1 MRLFLLVLGPTLF
14 LINVIAKIPQSPCK
28 SHADHETCLLYWITN
43 TGVDMDMDNPYDIA
57 AWAHATIYSPSCL
70 VWGATT
76 NGLGSNVKV
85 YALGLD
91 YTDPLILNPATRPD
105 VGYNTPQ
112 FEYKGEVW
120 GYEDCQCQV
129 GNLEQETHICR
140 CPFRCEPVPII
151 G

>member
-1 MRLFLLVLGPTLF
+1 MRLSTLALRATFFFIGALGEIT
-14 LINVIAKIPQSPCK
+14 QSPCTP
-28 SHADHETCLLYWITN
+28 HDDHETCLLFWITN
-43 TGVDMDMDNPYDIA
+43 TGVDMDLDNPNDFE

-70 VWGATT
+70 AWGATT

-85 YALGLD
+85 YAWGLD
-91 YTDPLILNPATRPD
+91 STNPLILNPATWPG

-112 FEYKGEVW
+112 FEYKGQVW
-120 GYEDCQCQV
+120 DYEDCKCQV
-129 GNLEQETHICR
+129 GNLELETHICK